1 MKKNIQL
8 LSLIISLYLLFL
20 LITLLVVQKNS
31 LIPQID
37 YSAWQLLHS
46 SNPIYLKFFQ
56 SITNLGQPLTVVLL
70 AILGSFLVNKQ
81 QRIFLLTTIII
92 NTVGNHYFK
101 YLIGRPRPQFPHL
114 VNVQGY
120 SFPSGHAV
128 AITTLVLVLQIII
141 WQNTKKR
148 LGLYL
153 LALIVLL
160 IMGSRII
167 LQVHFFSDVLAG
179 CCIAIANTLLIK
191 YLLFDSHLTIF
202 DSSNQKS

>member
-1 MKKNIQL
+1 MKKNIKP
-8 LSLIISLYLLFL
+8 LSLIISLYLLFS

-31 LIPQID
+31 FIQQID

-56 SITNLGQPLTVVLL
+56 LITNLGQPFTVVLL
-70 AILGSFLVNKQ
+70 AILDSFLVNKQ

-101 YLIGRPRPQFPHL
+101 YLIGRPRPQFSHL
-114 VNVQGY
+114 VKVQGY

-128 AITTLVLVLQIII
+128 AITTLILVLQIII

-153 LALIVLL
+153 LALIALL

-179 CCIAIANTLLIK
+179 CCIATANTLLIK

>member
-1 MKKNIQL
+1 M
-8 LSLIISLYLLFL
+8 
-20 LITLLVVQKNS
+20 
-31 LIPQID
+31 
-37 YSAWQLLHS
+37 
-46 SNPIYLKFFQ
+46 
-56 SITNLGQPLTVVLL
+56 
-70 AILGSFLVNKQ
+70 
-81 QRIFLLTTIII
+81 
-92 NTVGNHYFK
+92 
-101 YLIGRPRPQFPHL
+101 
-114 VNVQGY
+114 
-120 SFPSGHAV
+120 

-153 LALIVLL
+153 LALIALL

-179 CCIAIANTLLIK
+179 CCISTANTLLIK